1 MRVRTG
7 YLVATATVLTVAAL
21 VAGPLPAAL
30 AKKAPPSA
38 PVAAKQA
45 EAAATKQEIDQ
56 LNADLASRMAAYRT
70 LVGQIQDT
78 REEVSANASELAGVE
93 AEYAI
98 AQERLNQRAVFM
110 YQDRGDDLVS
120 ALLASRSLDDF
131 ILRAELLLQV
141 GENDAQSIDDA
152 ASARNRADRMRIY
165 LTQHEQLLA
174 AQQQQATDQRAAIVA
189 HIEANKAKV
198 KQIAADIIAL
208 VAEQQREAAAAL
220 AFNAFGSVPRSGF
233 TPDTV
238 ISDKNYMASG
248 SMSAAQIQAFL
259 DRQPG
264 SLKTLSAPDHTGVT
278 KTAAQ
283 MIAEASAAWHVSPK
297 VVLTTLQK
305 EQSLIEKAPQSQDA
319 LDWALGAGKTDS
331 KIYWE
336 MKGFGNQIWIGAQKM
351 DSNRKLWTPGAT
363 QDIDGQVVHPT
374 NGATH
379 ALYRYT
385 PHFNGVTSFW
395 TLYWRYFGDPLAP

>member
-1 MRVRTG
+1 
-7 YLVATATVLTVAAL
+7 
-21 VAGPLPAAL
+21 
-30 AKKAPPSA
+30 
-38 PVAAKQA
+38 
-45 EAAATKQEIDQ
+45 
-56 LNADLASRMAAYRT
+56 
-70 LVGQIQDT
+70 
-78 REEVSANASELAGVE
+78 
-93 AEYAI
+93 
-98 AQERLNQRAVFM
+98 
-110 YQDRGDDLVS
+110 
-120 ALLASRSLDDF
+120 
-131 ILRAELLLQV
+131 V
-141 GENDAQSIDDA
+141 GENDAQAITDA
-152 ASARNRADRMRIY
+152 ATARNKADRMRIY
-165 LTQHEQLLA
+165 LTQREALLA
-174 AQQQQATDQRAAIVA
+174 AQQQQAIDQRAAIVSQ
-189 HIEANKAKV
+189 IEANKAKV
-198 KQIAADIIAL
+198 KQIAADIVAL
-208 VAEQQREAAAAL
+208 VAEQKREAAAAL

-238 ISDKNYMASG
+238 MSDKNYMASG
-248 SMSAAQIQAFL
+248 SMSAQQIQAFL

-264 SLKTLSAPDHTGVT
+264 SLKKLSAPDHTGVT

-305 EQSLIEKAPQSQDA
+305 EQSLIEKAPGSSDA
-319 LDWALGAGKTDS
+319 LDWAMGAGKTDS

-336 MKGFGNQIWIGAQKM
+336 MKGFGNQIWIGTQKL
-351 DSNRKLWTPGAT
+351 DSNRKLWAPGAT